1 MFEKASRE
9 KLRFSSVKGLLTVED
24 LWDLPLSQLNSFAK
38 SINKKLKTE
47 EEEDFLEE
55 VKKDEKLQLSF
66 DIVVHIIKTRQE
78 ENKKLR
84 ETNENKKKK
93 QKILEILSK
102 KRDNS
107 LEQKTEEELLA
118 ELEKLG

>member
-24 LWDLPLSQLNSFAK
+24 LWDLPLSQLNTFAK